1 VTMRRT
7 TVIAK
12 QVGIVSV
19 LAVIAAIAL
28 YPIVFMVLS
37 SFKSSLDFIM
47 NPAGLPATWS
57 YLENFQAMY
66 YRFDVVRLFRNTVF
80 YIVLSALVSLSV
92 SIPASFAFAKLRF
105 PFRDGLRTAM
115 IATLIMPTITFIVPS
130 YVMMANLGLAGSYW
144 TVVLLWSATSVPGN
158 VFLLSSLMR
167 GIPGEVLEAARIDGA
182 SYFQTLAR
190 MVIPL
195 SAPGI
200 ITVLIFNVTAWWNDL
215 LIPLVFLQSEHETT
229 VTVAAATLGARFSMD
244 YPLVI
249 TGLLLASLP
258 PILAYIFLQ
267 RYIRRGLVI
276 GALK

>member
-1 VTMRRT
+1 MRRT
-7 TVIAK
+7 IAFA
-12 QVGIVSV
+12 QHASIVGV

-66 YRFDVVRLFRNTVF
+66 YRFDIIRLFRNTVW
-80 YIVLSALVSLSV
+80 YIGLSALISLGV

-105 PFRDGLRTAM
+105 PLREGLRTAM

-144 TVVLLWSATSVPGN
+144 TVVLLWAATSVPGN

-182 SYFQTLAR
+182 SYFQALVR

-215 LIPLVFLQSEHETT
+215 LIPLVFLQSERQTT

-258 PILAYIFLQ
+258 PIVVYICLQ